1 MKSLKFIP
9 VLAVAALLSAC
20 GTSKSVSVKA
30 PKLLNKGKEV
40 QLQEFVDGAS
50 EALSGLETLKT
61 DTVFGS
67 KTMNSTSSW
76 EEKET
81 LKRDGKIYGESKDA
95 GVEKVSVKAD
105 ANNYVMS
112 AEMSANSEQSLKLS
126 YAKQATY
133 VSQKQKSVLQEIEV
147 EGEKYMGQVS
157 VTEEAY
163 STLSKIT
170 DENPMSKLFN
180 LMMGSAIKSG
190 AKLSFAQSFVA
201 MAPTLSDEELENYK
215 FYVNGNVY
223 TVEYKTEEASEILNS
238 SDEVV
243 INQVDSLTSTYQ
255 FKLDDKNLKTTSLQ
269 EYKETKTY
277 VADYDEFFEGD
288 VYVSKENEYTQ
299 FECKDA
305 KVSLKP
311 VSYEGYKNM
320 GSLI

>member
-40 QLQEFVDGAS
+40 QLQEFVDGAN
-50 EALSGLETLKT
+50 EALSGLETLKAE
-61 DTVFGS
+61 TVFGS

-76 EEKET
+76 EEKES
-81 LKRDGKIYGESKDA
+81 LKRDGKLYGESREA
-95 GVEKVSVKAD
+95 GVQKASVKAD
-105 ANNYVMS
+105 AKNYVMS
-112 AEMSANSEQSLKLS
+112 AEISANSERSVKLS
-126 YAKQATY
+126 YGGQTRY
-133 VSQKQKSVLQEIEV
+133 VSHKQKSMLQEIEV
-147 EGEKYMGQVS
+147 EGEKYMGQVN

-163 STLSKIT
+163 SVLSKIT
-170 DENPMSKLFN
+170 DENPMSELFN
-180 LMMGSAIKSG
+180 QMMSSAITSG
-190 AKLSFAQSFVA
+190 AKLSFAQNFLA
-201 MAPTLSDEELENYK
+201 MASTLSDEELENYK

-223 TVEYKTEEASEILNS
+223 TVEYKTEDASEILNS

-243 INQVDSLTSTYQ
+243 ANEVDSLTSIYQ
-255 FKLDDKNLKTTSLQ
+255 FKLDDKDLKTTSLE

-277 VADYDEFFEGD
+277 VADYDEFYEGD
-288 VYVSKENEYTQ
+288 VYVSEENEYTQ

-311 VSYEGYKNM
+311 VSYEGYKDM